1 MNSLHGGE
9 FEAAREAKEAE
20 LQGYVCLEILC
31 IEIHPL
37 ALGGLV
43 GSSSG
48 RVRFIPV
55 REMGRRRGGLLVL
68 PHHSGT

>member
-9 FEAAREAKEAE
+9 FEVAREAKEAE

-31 IEIHPL
+31 IEIRPP
-37 ALGGLV
+37 ALGDPV
-43 GSSSG
+43 GSPSG
-48 RVRFIPV
+48 QVRFIPV
-55 REMGRRRGGLLVL
+55 REVGPRRGGLLVL